1 MTHVPDSPPT
11 LAKLELLSKLIELI
25 SASFRTPAPAPPPR
39 RPVTCS
45 YCSSPRHL
53 IGHYPRVLADIR
65 SGLCKHNALGRVVLP
80 SGLYVPHTVVGPNLR
95 ARFLAHTRSQQLRT
109 PLVARRAPF
118 RSYRRA
124 APCSPVHN
132 PTTTYRAPIISPT
145 QIPGYAPAPRYVVPG
160 ISDSSHRSPSSIAVI
175 DAPNDPKAPAHLPT
189 ATSIE
194 VSSTAPSPLAP
205 PPDPLEDVFRELAL
219 LHLHPDPLRLS
230 ALEHRMAQLRD
241 SS

>member
-11 LAKLELLSKLIELI
+11 LAKLLELLSKLIELI

-53 IGHYPRVLADIR
+53 IRHCPRVLADIR
-65 SGLCKHNALGRVVLP
+65 SGLCKRNALGRVVLP
-80 SGLYVPHTVVGPNLR
+80 SGLYVPHTVVGHNLR

-109 PLVARRAPF
+109 PLVVRRSVPI
-118 RSYRRA
+118 A
-124 APCSPVHN
+124 APRPVPPSTIPSSYTP
-132 PTTTYRAPIISPT
+132 PTTTSAHRLSRPRRFLATFLPLVMLFPAFPT
-145 QIPGYAPAPRYVVPG
+145 PRIVVPAP
-160 ISDSSHRSPSSIAVI
+160 SP
-175 DAPNDPKAPAHLPT
+175 
-189 ATSIE
+189 IE
-194 VSSTAPSPLAP
+194 ASSTAPSTSPGPSSLVP

-219 LHLHPDPLRLS
+219 LRLHPDPLRLS
-230 ALEHRMAQLRD
+230 ALECRMAELRD